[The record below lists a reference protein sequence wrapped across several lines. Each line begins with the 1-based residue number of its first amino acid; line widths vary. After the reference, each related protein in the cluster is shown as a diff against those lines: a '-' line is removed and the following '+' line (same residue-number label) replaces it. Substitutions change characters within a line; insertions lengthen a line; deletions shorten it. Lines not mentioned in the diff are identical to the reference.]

1 MKINKK
7 NKKKYYFLNNY
18 YITNYNKKNVLV
30 K

>member
-7 NKKKYYFLNNY
+7 NKKYYFLNNY